1 MKKTLVF
8 GLALAMGMLVGCGDD
23 SSSNPSNPADS
34 GSVDPG
40 KSSASSGTEVTEFL
54 AAFFPT
60 GYKAEDVVAWY
71 TSNVDTILEKDQT
84 KLLLDAVYLF
94 KDGSFLATESKLKI
108 KSDVTKLSTGIAT
121 TGTWTGAKNDF
132 ENGSFEI
139 SFVFKSED
147 GRTEDMKLPIDIK
160 NGKFTLSP
168 MGDTELTF
176 TLMSSKVPTPSEPS
190 EKTID
195 TKTTD
200 PNSSS
205 SGSTSSENVSYSI
218 DDVEPF
224 FPTTYKA
231 EDVAAWYATGFH
243 MDEENDR
250 TKYYVDAV
258 YLFNDGTFLATE
270 CQLKERPDRIT
281 FEKKIAM
288 TGTWSGPTDGFVNG
302 TFEIEFEGMTMSFEV
317 EDGYFIINPDGDRV
331 MSYSLQNIKVPAASD
346 PVDVE
351 VKTDATSS
359 DNGGYV
365 DDDEDTDDG
374 YDEVEDLSCEV
385 KVEGN
390 SVIMTS
396 SIAGFTSSTIWT
408 LDGDN
413 IVVSYDSSYNSGE
426 DDDNVITYPSEG
438 ASLEM
443 LKREAEESCKEFES
457 GDYIED

>member
-23 SSSNPSNPADS
+23 SSSNPSNPADP

-40 KSSASSGTEVTEFL
+40 KGSASSGTEVTESL

-71 TSNVDTILEKDQT
+71 TSNVDTVLEKDQT

-108 KSDVTKLSTGIAT
+108 KSDVAKLSTGIAT

-147 GRTEDMKLPIDIK
+147 GSTQDMKLPIEIK

-190 EKTID
+190 ERTID
-195 TKTTD
+195 TKTID

-205 SGSTSSENVSYSI
+205 SDSSSPVEVSYSI
-218 DDVEPF
+218 DDVAAF
-224 FPTTYKA
+224 FPTGYKA
-231 EDVAAWYATGFH
+231 EDVAAWYATDLGT
-243 MDEENDR
+243 DVENDR

-258 YLFNDGTFLATE
+258 YLFKDGTFLATE
-270 CQLKERPDRIT
+270 CQLKERPDRTT

-288 TGTWSGPTDGFVNG
+288 TGTWSGASEGFENG
-302 TFEIEFEGMTMSFEV
+302 SFEVEFEGMKMPLEIV
-317 EDGYFIINPDGDRV
+317 DGVFSINPDGDRGMTYTL
-331 MSYSLQNIKVPAASD
+331 MSSSVPAASEE
-346 PVDVE
+346 VDVE
-351 VKTDATSS
+351 KS
-359 DNGGYV
+359 
-365 DDDEDTDDG
+365 
-374 YDEVEDLSCEV
+374 
-385 KVEGN
+385 K
-390 SVIMTS
+390 
-396 SIAGFTSSTIWT
+396 IA
-408 LDGDN
+408 D
-413 IVVSYDSSYNSGE
+413 
-426 DDDNVITYPSEG
+426 
-438 ASLEM
+438 
-443 LKREAEESCKEFES
+443 
-457 GDYIED
+457 